1 MNENE
6 ILTAALAD
14 ALADQLAIRTT
25 IIMLAD
31 RNLRFTPIYR
41 AAIKEFRIISEE
53 VRTLRDALAD

>member
-6 ILTAALAD
+6 IIRDALAD
-14 ALADQLAIRTT
+14 ALADQLAIRAT

-31 RNLRFTPIYR
+31 RELRATPLYR

-53 VRTLRDALAD
+53 VRTLRAML